1 VSDPVRP
8 ETAGRTAFVELEA
21 VVRNVSDQ
29 LAGFRRRAL
38 SAESQV
44 RELDQVT
51 AHAAELA
58 KVGETARRRIAEL
71 EQALAEAENAATQAE
86 TSAAAAVAQ
95 AEAAASVATHRA
107 ATAVAASGLGGS
119 QPASVADAELAAEN
133 AMLRERLVEA
143 AERTR
148 HISERVRFLRQQ
160 IGNGGDK

>member
-1 VSDPVRP
+1 MSDPVRP